1 MNKILMYWMLILLIS
16 ACSDEKEYLEVNPE
30 LIKKEWKLD
39 GRIGDK
45 NITGMKPNGRTTFWI
60 DNDESTG
67 AVKSL
72 PCYSV
77 EYYKDG
83 TNIRPGQLTF
93 GSAST
98 FVVEKYNK
106 KDIVLKKEENHYLTS
121 TAIVRILHDNE
132 NGKYILHI
140 NYEGKDYELNGYP
153 IE

>member
-1 MNKILMYWMLILLIS
+1 MNKILTYWILILLVS
-16 ACSDEKEYLEVNPE
+16 ACSDGKEYLEVNPE

-39 GRIGDK
+39 GKIGNK
-45 NITGMKPNGRTTFWI
+45 NITGMKPNGRTTFWV
-60 DNDESTG
+60 DNNESTG

-83 TNIRPGQLTF
+83 TSIKPGQLTF

-98 FVVEKYNK
+98 FIVEKYNK
-106 KDIVLKKEENHYLTS
+106 KDIVFKKEENHYLTS
-121 TAIVRILHDNE
+121 TAIVRFMEGDE

-140 NYEGKDYELNGYP
+140 NYDGKNYELRGYP
-153 IE
+153 KE